1 MPRDNIRE
9 HNFMQFMIFKT
20 RCMVNNTVNEYEVLN
35 HCTYTA
41 KVLLCTTYSA
51 LAADQFITRI
61 GNKAETSGEISGGL
75 QRTNKLRSRGPM
87 LTPDSM

>member
-20 RCMVNNTVNEYEVLN
+20 RLNEYEVLN